1 MSYQNERF
9 RSFASV
15 TQQIVACDGSA
26 DNVVTSS
33 PHHLTVQNL
42 GVVPVYVKLGATATA
57 STGGF
62 SYILAACGAAN
73 DGTGGTVNISGY
85 VGTVSFITG
94 GTAANVVV
102 SNG

>member
-26 DNVVTSS
+26 DDVVTSS

-42 GVVPVYVKLGATATA
+42 GVVPVYVKLGATATT

-62 SYILAACGAAN
+62 SYILAACGTAN
-73 DGTGGTVNISGY
+73 DGTGGTINISGY
-85 VGTVSFITG
+85 VGTISFITG

>member
-26 DNVVTSS
+26 DDVVTSS

-42 GVVPVYVKLGATATA
+42 AVVPVYVKLGATATT

-62 SYILAACGAAN
+62 SYILAACGTAN
-73 DGTGGTVNISGY
+73 DGTGGTINISGY
-85 VGTVSFITG
+85 VGTISFITG